1 MTNPV
6 TDAET
11 RVLGDLDDVLIYEPY
26 GFCEEPADV
35 DMTRTDAFRDA
46 VRALLASLATLRE
59 ENARLEGQAIA
70 ALSDKIMRH
79 ETPDSRIARR
89 DRRIAELEAE
99 REAVRNALRRVLD
112 ANGNMINT
120 RTNND

>member
-1 MTNPV
+1 MAKVMLCAKCGIAPM
-6 TDAET
+6 
-11 RVLGDLDDVLIYEPY
+11 YESGSVPCPD
-26 GFCEEPADV
+26 GIAGCLVHHATIVPCRACE
-35 DMTRTDAFRDA
+35 
-46 VRALLASLATLRE
+46 LLASLATLRE